1 MSGGSPSHWYCPTFS
16 LFPSL
21 EGWVALHHRA
31 RYTILV
37 IAKTRKKKEINL
49 KELSTDG
56 GRDGFRFLKKLFLW
70 GECSC
75 GNGSPDAHISSRR
88 VLHFFVRARQFFL
101 YTCSSWKTPLYY
113 EGNRNLHLN
122 ISKGT
127 TLDSVGKG
135 HFYEESVNFYWN
147 FVKGTTAKAQGI
159 MAIAV
164 GVVGDLEACTLM

>member
-1 MSGGSPSHWYCPTFS
+1 M
-16 LFPSL
+16 
-21 EGWVALHHRA
+21 
-31 RYTILV
+31 
-37 IAKTRKKKEINL
+37 
-49 KELSTDG
+49 
-56 GRDGFRFLKKLFLW
+56 
-70 GECSC
+70 
-75 GNGSPDAHISSRR
+75 
-88 VLHFFVRARQFFL
+88 
-101 YTCSSWKTPLYY
+101 
-113 EGNRNLHLN
+113 HLN